1 MQDSREVRREKVAQG
16 ERREFR
22 GVLFALVGGSL
33 WGFSGTAVSYLFR
46 NSGIAPTWV
55 MAVRLVLA
63 GLLFLGFSALRRN
76 GRPLRLLKDRRAVL
90 ELLLFALGGL
100 ALNQFCYLMA
110 IQATNSATATV
121 LQSLQLLP
129 VMVVACVMARRGP
142 KKRELLGLILALAG
156 TVLIATGG
164 NLSQMVLPADGLLF
178 GLLCALGGAGI
189 AVFPR
194 RILSEYGV
202 MAVNGWAMLLV
213 GLLTIPFVPD
223 WGQAAAGFD
232 PSCWVVFAALVVFGT
247 FCSYL
252 FYMQGVAEI
261 GSLKTA
267 LLSTAEP
274 ISATILSVL
283 WIGVVLTPT
292 DLVGSALIIV
302 MMLLVA

>member
-1 MQDSREVRREKVAQG
+1 MRDSGAIGKKGAAQG

-22 GVLFALVGGSL
+22 GVLFALIGGSL

-46 NSGIAPTWV
+46 SSGVAPTWV

-63 GLLFLGFSALRRN
+63 GLLFLGFSALRRDD
-76 GRPLRLLKDRRAVL
+76 RPLRLLKDRRATL

-129 VMVVACVMARRGP
+129 VMVVACVMAHRGP
-142 KKRELLGLILALAG
+142 KKRELLGLVLALAG

-164 NLSQMVLPADGLLF
+164 NLSQMALPADGLFF

-223 WGQAAAGFD
+223 WGQVAASFD
-232 PSCWVVFAALVVFGT
+232 LLCWIVFAALVVFGT

-292 DLVGSALIIV
+292 DLIGSVLIIV

>member
-63 GLLFLGFSALRRN
+63 GLLFLGFSALRRDV
-76 GRPLRLLKDRRAVL
+76 RPLRLLKDRRAVL

-164 NLSQMVLPADGLLF
+164 NLSQMVLPADGLFF

-194 RILSEYGV
+194 RILSEYGAT
-202 MAVNGWAMLLV
+202 AVNGWAMLLV

>member
-16 ERREFR
+16 EWREFR

-63 GLLFLGFSALRRN
+63 GLLFLGFSALCRN

-232 PSCWVVFAALVVFGT
+232 PSCWVVFVALVVFGT

>member
-63 GLLFLGFSALRRN
+63 GLLFLGFSALRRDV
-76 GRPLRLLKDRRAVL
+76 RPLRLLKDRRAVL

-164 NLSQMVLPADGLLF
+164 NLSQMVLPADGLFF

-202 MAVNGWAMLLV
+202 TAVNGWAMLLV

>member
-63 GLLFLGFSALRRN
+63 GLLFLGFSALHRD

-129 VMVVACVMARRGP
+129 VMVVACVMVRRGP

-164 NLSQMVLPADGLLF
+164 NLSQMVLPPDGLFF